1 MGRLSNFWARATGEK
16 PPQGPLRLHPG
27 RRAYFQV
34 NDPALARTL
43 GDWATCR
50 NDAAQIIS
58 AYLRKATPLLG
69 AETPHY
75 KVDED
80 GRVESISFRYG
91 IGLTHEGWIGIPG
104 TNWLVPETDDVKRDI
119 DALPR
124 LPGFGPVHDALNWP
138 TADVST
144 MAQARHLPG
153 YVDFAKRANSQIR
166 VCVRH
171 DAVYV
176 SVPFPDTFRDYPP
189 LQDAV
194 QAWRPDPRLTRIE
207 DPIGRAAE
215 RQNDLSQSPLGQAL
229 IKIMKLVP

>member
-1 MGRLSNFWARATGEK
+1 MGLLSHLWARTTGSK

-27 RRAYFQV
+27 DRAYFQV
-34 NDPALARTL
+34 SDPALADFL
-43 GDWATCR
+43 GEWITQR
-50 NDAAQIIS
+50 NDATHIIS

-91 IGLTHEGWIGIPG
+91 IGLTHEGWIGIPD
-104 TNWLVPETDDVKRDI
+104 TNWLVPETDEVKRDL

-124 LPGFGPVHDALNWP
+124 LPGFGPVHEALNWP
-138 TADVST
+138 TADLSAV
-144 MAQARHLPG
+144 AQARHLPG

-166 VCVRH
+166 VCTRK

-176 SVPFPDTFRDYPP
+176 SVPFPDTFREYPP
-189 LQDAV
+189 LRDAV
-194 QAWRPDPRLTRIE
+194 QAWRPDARLTRI
-207 DPIGRAAE
+207 DDRIGRAAE
-215 RQNDLSQSPLGQAL
+215 SQNDLSQSPLGQAL